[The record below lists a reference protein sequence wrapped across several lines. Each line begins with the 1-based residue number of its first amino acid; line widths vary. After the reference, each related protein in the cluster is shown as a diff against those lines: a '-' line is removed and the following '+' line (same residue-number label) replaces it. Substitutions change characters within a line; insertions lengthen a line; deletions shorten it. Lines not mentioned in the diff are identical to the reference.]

1 MTSFRHHL
9 LRHRGFAAWLV
20 AFALLMKMLLPGGY
34 MLGVSVGSITV
45 ELCSGYGPQGM
56 VMAMPGMA
64 DHGDKKQGHGKAE
77 QPCAFAGLAA
87 PSLAGA
93 DPILLAIVIALI
105 MGAIFRSPSPSVASV
120 PAFLRPPL
128 RGPPVTA

>member
-1 MTSFRHHL
+1 MTAFRHHL
-9 LRHRGFAAWLV
+9 PRHRRLAAWLV
-20 AFALLMKMLLPGGY
+20 ALALVMKMLVPSGY
-34 MLGVSVGSITV
+34 MLSTSAGSITV
-45 ELCSGYGPQGM
+45 QLCSGYGPQEM

-64 DHGDKKQGHGKAE
+64 DHGDKKQDHGKAE
-77 QPCAFAGLAA
+77 QTCAFAGLSA

-93 DPILLAIVIALI
+93 DPIRLAIVLAFIIAT
-105 MGAIFRSPSPSVASV
+105 IFGLPSPSAVSV